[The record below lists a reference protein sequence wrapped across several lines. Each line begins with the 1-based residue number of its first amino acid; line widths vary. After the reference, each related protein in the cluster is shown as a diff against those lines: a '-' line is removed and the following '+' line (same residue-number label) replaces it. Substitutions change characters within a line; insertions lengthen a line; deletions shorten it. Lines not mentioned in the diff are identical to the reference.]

1 MAPRRCGKASGL
13 QHVEEQAQLI
23 GQGRGVHGG
32 IRLCGFG
39 IAIVRCC
46 AFPYQSGLR
55 SMQGLRRCRGTVVVD
70 MAMYVVL
77 GIALGTVGGLFGIGG
92 GLIAI
97 PVLGVLFGLDQQIAQ
112 GTALVM
118 VVPNVMLAL
127 WRYHQRNRI
136 ELRHA
141 LPLGI
146 TGFCFAW
153 LGSIWAVGIDAGVMR
168 IGFIAFLVALSAY
181 NLVRMVTSNAP
192 PSAQMRY
199 SWPWLGVLGA
209 ASGSMGGL
217 FGVGGAVVAT
227 PVLTSVFGTTQVVAQ
242 GLSLA
247 LALPSTGVT
256 LVTYAWHQEVDW
268 LIGVPLAVGGLL
280 SISWGVKIAHALP
293 ERLLRGL
300 FCGFLVVCA
309 VMLTFKV

>member
-1 MAPRRCGKASGL
+1 
-13 QHVEEQAQLI
+13 
-23 GQGRGVHGG
+23 
-32 IRLCGFG
+32 
-39 IAIVRCC
+39 
-46 AFPYQSGLR
+46 
-55 SMQGLRRCRGTVVVD
+55 MQGLRRCRGTVVVD

-141 LPLGI
+141 VPLSLCS
-146 TGFCFAW
+146 FVFAW
-153 LGSIWAVGIDAGVMR
+153 LGSIWAVGLDAHSMR
-168 IGFIAFLVALSAY
+168 LGFVGFLVALAVWNVARMFMKVAPASAE
-181 NLVRMVTSNAP
+181 L
-192 PSAQMRY
+192 RY
-199 SWPWLGVLGA
+199 AWPWLGVLGSFA
-209 ASGSMGGL
+209 GTMGGL

-227 PVLTSVFGTTQVVAQ
+227 PILTSVFGTTQVVAQ

-247 LALPSTGVT
+247 LAAPSTLVT
-256 LVTYAWHQEVDW
+256 LVTYGVHHSVDW
-268 LIGVPLAVGGLL
+268 GVGLPLAVGGLL
-280 SISWGVKIAHALP
+280 SISWGVKLAHALP
-293 ERLLRGL
+293 EKVLRAM
-300 FCGFLVVCA
+300 FCVFLVVCA
-309 VMLTFKV
+309 VMLGFEL

>member
-1 MAPRRCGKASGL
+1 MYL
-13 QHVEEQAQLI
+13 V
-23 GQGRGVHGG
+23 
-32 IRLCGFG
+32 FG
-39 IAIVRCC
+39 A
-46 AFPYQSGLR
+46 
-55 SMQGLRRCRGTVVVD
+55 
-70 MAMYVVL
+70 
-77 GIALGTVGGLFGIGG
+77 ALGTLGGLFGIGG

-97 PVLGVLFGLDQQIAQ
+97 PLLGVLFGLDQQIAQ

-141 LPLGI
+141 LPLALM
-146 TGFCFAW
+146 GFCFAW
-153 LGSIWAVGIDAGVMR
+153 LGSIWAVGIDARTMR
-168 IGFIAFLVALSAY
+168 IGFVGFLIALSAY
-181 NLVRMVTSNAP
+181 NLVRMFAAHTTATS
-192 PSAQMRY
+192 QMNY

-209 ASGSMGGL
+209 ASGTMGGL

-227 PVLTSVFGTTQVVAQ
+227 PVLTSLFGTSQVVAQ

-256 LVTYAWHQEVDW
+256 LVTYAVHHQVNW
-268 LIGVPLAVGGLL
+268 GIGLPLAVGGLM
-280 SISWGVKIAHALP
+280 SISWGVKVAHALP

-300 FCGFLVVCA
+300 FCGFLVFCA
-309 VMLTFKV
+309 VTLAFKV

>member
-1 MAPRRCGKASGL
+1 MYL
-13 QHVEEQAQLI
+13 LL
-23 GQGRGVHGG
+23 GV
-32 IRLCGFG
+32 
-39 IAIVRCC
+39 
-46 AFPYQSGLR
+46 
-55 SMQGLRRCRGTVVVD
+55 
-70 MAMYVVL
+70 
-77 GIALGTVGGLFGIGG
+77 ALGTMGGLFGIGG

-97 PVLGVLFGLDQQIAQ
+97 PVLGVWFGLDQQIAQ

-141 LPLGI
+141 LPLASM
-146 TGFCFAW
+146 GFCFAW
-153 LGSIWAVGIDAGVMR
+153 IGSIWAVGIDAQIMR
-168 IGFIAFLVALSAY
+168 IGFVAFLVALSCY
-181 NLVRMVTSNAP
+181 NLLRMFVGNTPA
-192 PSAQMRY
+192 SAQMRY

-209 ASGSMGGL
+209 ASGTMGGL

-227 PVLTSVFGTTQVVAQ
+227 PILTSVFGTSQVVAQ

-256 LVTYAWHQEVDW
+256 LVTYGVHQEVDW
-268 LIGVPLAVGGLL
+268 MIGLPLALGGLM
-280 SISWGVKIAHALP
+280 SISWGVKIAHSMP

-300 FCGFLVVCA
+300 FCGFLVLCA
-309 VMLTFKV
+309 VMLGFKV

>member
-1 MAPRRCGKASGL
+1 MIEFL
-13 QHVEEQAQLI
+13 LY
-23 GQGRGVHGG
+23 
-32 IRLCGFG
+32 LLFG
-39 IAIVRCC
+39 A
-46 AFPYQSGLR
+46 
-55 SMQGLRRCRGTVVVD
+55 
-70 MAMYVVL
+70 
-77 GIALGTVGGLFGIGG
+77 ALGTLGGIFGIGG

-97 PVLGVLFGLDQQIAQ
+97 PLLGVWFGLDQQIAQ

-141 LPLGI
+141 LPLAVM
-146 TGFCFAW
+146 GFCFAW
-153 LGSIWAVGIDAGVMR
+153 IGSIWAVGIDAQTMR
-168 IGFIAFLVALSAY
+168 IGFVAFLVVLSAY
-181 NLVRMVTSNAP
+181 NLLKMFGKKTAVTSE
-192 PSAQMRY
+192 MRY

-209 ASGSMGGL
+209 ASGTMGGL

-227 PVLTSVFGTTQVVAQ
+227 PVLTSLFGTTQVVAQ

-256 LVTYAWHQEVDW
+256 LVTYAVHHEVDW
-268 LIGVPLAVGGLL
+268 MIGLPLAIGGLA
-280 SISWGVKIAHALP
+280 SISWGVKIAHAMP

-300 FCGFLVVCA
+300 FCGFLVLCA
-309 VMLTFKV
+309 VMLAFKV

>member
-1 MAPRRCGKASGL
+1 MLQAPPIHPGKWISPIRITPQPTIQQPLCLGL
-13 QHVEEQAQLI
+13 VQRHD
-23 GQGRGVHGG
+23 
-32 IRLCGFG
+32 
-39 IAIVRCC
+39 VR
-46 AFPYQSGLR
+46 
-55 SMQGLRRCRGTVVVD
+55 T
-70 MAMYVVL
+70 
-77 GIALGTVGGLFGIGG
+77 
-92 GLIAI
+92 
-97 PVLGVLFGLDQQIAQ
+97 
-112 GTALVM
+112 
-118 VVPNVMLAL
+118 L

-141 LPLGI
+141 LPLGV
-146 TGFCFAW
+146 TGFGFAW
-153 LGSIWAVGIDAGVMR
+153 LGSIWAVGLDAGAMR

-181 NLVRMVTSNAP
+181 NLVRMFTRNAP
-192 PSAQMRY
+192 PTAQMRY

-256 LVTYAWHQEVDW
+256 LVTYAWHHEVDW
-268 LIGVPLAVGGLL
+268 MIGLPLAIGGLL
-280 SISWGVKIAHALP
+280 SISWGVKVAHALP

>member
-1 MAPRRCGKASGL
+1 MSEFL
-13 QHVEEQAQLI
+13 MYLM
-23 GQGRGVHGG
+23 
-32 IRLCGFG
+32 FG
-39 IAIVRCC
+39 A
-46 AFPYQSGLR
+46 
-55 SMQGLRRCRGTVVVD
+55 
-70 MAMYVVL
+70 
-77 GIALGTVGGLFGIGG
+77 ALGTFGGLFGIGG

-97 PVLGVLFGLDQQIAQ
+97 PLLGVLFGLDQQIAQ

-141 LPLGI
+141 LPLALM
-146 TGFCFAW
+146 GFCFAW
-153 LGSIWAVGIDAGVMR
+153 LGSIWAVGIDARTMR
-168 IGFIAFLVALSAY
+168 IGFVAFLIALSAY
-181 NLVRMVTSNAP
+181 NLVRMFAARTTAAS
-192 PSAQMRY
+192 QMNY

-209 ASGSMGGL
+209 ASGTMGGL

-227 PVLTSVFGTTQVVAQ
+227 PVLTSLFGTSQVVAQ

-256 LVTYAWHQEVDW
+256 LVTYAVHHQVNW
-268 LIGVPLAVGGLL
+268 GIGLPLAVGGLM
-280 SISWGVKIAHALP
+280 SISWGVKVAHALP

-300 FCGFLVVCA
+300 FCGFLVFCA
-309 VMLTFKV
+309 VMLVFKV

>member
-1 MAPRRCGKASGL
+1 
-13 QHVEEQAQLI
+13 
-23 GQGRGVHGG
+23 
-32 IRLCGFG
+32 
-39 IAIVRCC
+39 
-46 AFPYQSGLR
+46 
-55 SMQGLRRCRGTVVVD
+55 
-70 MAMYVVL
+70 MYVLL
-77 GIALGTVGGLFGIGG
+77 GAALGTVGGLFGIGG

-97 PVLGVLFGLDQQIAQ
+97 PALGVLFGLDQQLAQ

-141 LPLGI
+141 LPLA
-146 TGFCFAW
+146 TMGFCFAL
-153 LGSIWAVGIDAGVMR
+153 LGSIWAVGIDAQAMR
-168 IGFIAFLVALSAY
+168 IGFVVFLVALSVY
-181 NLVRMVTSNAP
+181 NLMRMFMTAAAP
-192 PSAQMRY
+192 TAQMRY

-209 ASGSMGGL
+209 ASGVMGGL

-227 PVLTSVFGTTQVVAQ
+227 PVLTSLFGTTQVVAQ

-256 LVTYAWHQEVDW
+256 LATYALHQQVDW
-268 LIGVPLAVGGLL
+268 HIALPMAVGGLL

-300 FCGFLVVCA
+300 FCAFLVLCA
-309 VMLTFKV
+309 VMLAFKV